1 MRLPRKGILIRILV
15 YGTALGYFGWQALS
29 HYFDERAAEEAAA
42 GASDDVTKR
51 EYKLPDGRSVEVLEL
66 TPEQA
71 ERMYGVSP
79 SVGPADDGAKDAD
92 AEAPAKGEGAEA
104 APTGEAAPDKGA
116 DAPAEAAETA
126 GAPDE
131 AAPEG

>member
-1 MRLPRKGILIRILV
+1 MRLPRKGILIRVVI
-15 YGTALGYFGWQALS
+15 YGAALSYFGWQALS

-79 SVGPADDGAKDAD
+79 SVGPADDGAKAAD
-92 AEAPAKGEGAEA
+92 AKAPTKEGAEA
-104 APTGEAAPDKGA
+104 APTEATAADAGA
-116 DAPAEAAETA
+116 EAPAEAAKDAE
-126 GAPDE
+126 APAE